1 MSILL
6 GDEFP
11 NFKAK
16 TTIGE
21 IDFHEY
27 IKDS

>member
-1 MSILL
+1 MPLLL

-11 NFKAK
+11 NFKGK